1 MDLEQGE
8 APRQEVQ
15 VVVQQQQQQEDGRPP
30 PPPAAADSI
39 QGKL

>member
-1 MDLEQGE
+1 MDPEQGE
-8 APRQEVQ
+8 APRDEVQ
-15 VVVQQQQQQEDGRPP
+15 VVVQQQEEEDGRPP